1 MTVYGCRGSRDEGV
15 FMARPQ
21 WVEEAKLTGQNDSG
35 AGKRREP
42 RMAWRRPLEIRVALE
57 GDQAELRPAASRTLS
72 DSGIGF
78 TCAQP
83 IDPPARIEISLPGEL
98 TRIPAVVRQCTKIA
112 TGYLVGAEFLG

>member
-1 MTVYGCRGSRDEGV
+1 MGRS
-15 FMARPQ
+15 Q
-21 WVEEAKLTGQNDSG
+21 WVEEAQRTGEGDSH

-42 RMAWRRPLEIRVALE
+42 RMAWKRPLEIRIVLE
-57 GDQAELRPAASRTLS
+57 GNQAEAQRAMSRSLS

-83 IDPPARIEISLPGEL
+83 IQPPAKIEVSLPGET
-98 TRIPAVVRQCTKIA
+98 TRIPAVVRQCTEIA